1 MYRLFCGH
9 IYILSFLMGK
19 YIEVKLMIYIIIL
32 YLTIFKEA
40 IYFEVVVDLYTVVRN
55 TAEIPHV
62 LYLASFSSVNILQN
76 NYRTILQL

>member
-9 IYILSFLMGK
+9 IYILSFLIGK
-19 YIEVKLMIYIIIL
+19 YVEVKLMIYIIIL

-40 IYFEVVVDLYTVVRN
+40 IYFEVVDLYTVVRN
-55 TAEIPHV
+55 TAEIPQV

-76 NYRTILQL
+76 CRTILQL